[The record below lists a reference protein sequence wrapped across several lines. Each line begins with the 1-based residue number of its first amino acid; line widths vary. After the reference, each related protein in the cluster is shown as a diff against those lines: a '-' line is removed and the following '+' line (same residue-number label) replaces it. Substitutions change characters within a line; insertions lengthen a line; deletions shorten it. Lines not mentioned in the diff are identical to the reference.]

1 MRYKINISQQV
12 VRDLDEIELY
22 MLRFGTYEK
31 TVVAFFEG
39 IYEKIDE
46 LQEFP
51 YVGRS
56 LSDKTEVP
64 NQLRYLIVDEHLI
77 FYEVI
82 NDIVNVYRIISQRTD
97 YIRILGL

>member
-1 MRYKINISQQV
+1 MRYQIKVSQQF

-22 MLRFGTYEK
+22 MIGLGMYEK
-31 TVVAFFEG
+31 NVVAFFEDS
-39 IYEKIDE
+39 YEKIEE

-51 YVGRS
+51 YIGRP
-56 LSDKTEVP
+56 LSDKTEIP
-64 NQLRYLIVDEHLI
+64 NQLRYLIVDEYLI

-82 NDIVNVYRIISQRTD
+82 NDIINVYRIISQRTD